1 MAQDSMTASRVL
13 AWAVVYFSAKRYFSG
28 PSSEEVV
35 HGTTLCFLNWRKCNN
50 QINTRIM
57 KKEKHLVVA
66 IFVAAI
72 CSSCASTF
80 EKVNQTM
87 VRVQEPEVGTVA
99 TPIVMELGEIPQQKI
114 TDTTVI
120 NVNDYRRPTNASQT
134 YQRITQSMLV
144 DFRKEA
150 LENAVLK
157 HDCDVIVYPSFRI
170 KTSDDGKTCYVIVS
184 GYPAK
189 YKRIRPATKDD
200 LWMLEFMGKGENFF
214 INNVRYE
221 EDVENRRPSENRRPI
236 AR

>member
-1 MAQDSMTASRVL
+1 
-13 AWAVVYFSAKRYFSG
+13 
-28 PSSEEVV
+28 
-35 HGTTLCFLNWRKCNN
+35 
-50 QINTRIM
+50 M
-57 KKEKHLVVA
+57 KKEKQLVFA
-66 IFVAAI
+66 ILMAAI
-72 CSSCASTF
+72 CSSSASTF

-134 YQRITQSMLV
+134 YQRITQSMLA

-150 LENAVLK
+150 LENAVMN

-170 KTSDDGKTCYVIVS
+170 ITSDDGKTCYVIVS

-189 YKRIRPATKDD
+189 YKRLRPATKDD
-200 LWMLEFMGKGENFF
+200 LWMLEFMGKGKNYI

-221 EDVENRRPSENRRPI
+221 EDVENRRPSENRRPLT
-236 AR
+236 R